1 MFFFEKSIFKK
12 FTDMARREK
21 FKYNP
26 ETLSYEQVEVTWGER
41 LLKSLL
47 IITPAIVLGFIFMFI
62 FSTWFKSANE
72 LKLEKEVSQLKS
84 QVTKN
89 NSAIALYDE
98 VVNDMIKRDN
108 EIYRVVF
115 NAEPFNRNIGTGGT
129 DEMNFSNLE
138 GYDISGQL
146 IENSKKL
153 KLLEKKIYAQSLS
166 FDEIIKLAKEKEK
179 MLACIPAIQPVAN
192 KDLTRMASGYGWR
205 EDPIYHTQRM
215 HWGLDFTS
223 NTGTNVYATGNGT
236 VIACEQKMW
245 GYGNS
250 IIIDHGF
257 GYKTRYA
264 HLNAFNV
271 KSGDKVKRGQIIG
284 FVGTTGKS
292 TGPHLHY
299 EVVKNGKKVN
309 PIHYFHSDLSDVEY
323 EKMLEMSRNANQSFD

>member
-1 MFFFEKSIFKK
+1 MSKK
-12 FTDMARREK
+12 AK

-26 ETLSYEQVEVTWGER
+26 DTLSYEKVEVTWGER
-41 LLKSLL
+41 ILKSLL
-47 IITPAIVLGFIFMFI
+47 IIAPAIVLGFAFMFL
-62 FSTWFKSANE
+62 FSSWFKSPNE
-72 LKLEKEVSQLKS
+72 VKLEKEVAQLKS
-84 QVTKN
+84 QVTEN
-89 NSAIALYDE
+89 ESTISLYDE
-98 VVNDMIKRDN
+98 VINDIVKRDE
-108 EIYRVVF
+108 EIYRVIF

-129 DEMNFSNLE
+129 DEMDFSKLE
-138 GYDISGQL
+138 GYDVSGQL

-153 KLLEKKIYAQSLS
+153 KELEKKIYAQSLS
-166 FDEIIKLAKEKEK
+166 FDEIIELAKNKEK

-205 EDPIYHTQRM
+205 NDPVYHTQKM

-250 IIIDHGF
+250 VIIDHGF

-264 HLNAFNV
+264 HLSAFKV
-271 KSGDKVKRGQIIG
+271 KPGDKVKRGQIIG
-284 FVGTTGKS
+284 LVGSTGKS

-299 EVVKNGKKVN
+299 EVEKNGKKVN
-309 PIHYFHSDLSDVEY
+309 PVHYFHSDLTDEEY
-323 EKMLEMSRNANQSFD
+323 EKMLEISRNTNQAFD